1 MWSSIHLKAGSDHDE
16 KISLV
21 LVFGDGIVEFVTHA
35 FAEEHDVRL
44 QDRRN
49 RKLWKR
55 LFM

>member
-21 LVFGDGIVEFVTHA
+21 LVFGDGIVEFVTQA